1 MAKKRRSCFLA
12 VVCLVL
18 HISVEGAPRHH
29 HHKQDLRRA
38 HKEYENPKSRSYI
51 DIDASDPFKVPKN
64 SQYIDQP
71 VPEYSKPAEEK
82 EQQHDDEAD
91 GSQPDEQSPKN
102 FDNIQDDLKKM
113 GLGNIDNG
121 ATINSND
128 EQKIEN
134 NAPEEQ
140 PIVEQDNANVDATKA
155 IEIGDV
161 GQNYKNLGEPS
172 SRQSVENTENV
183 ENAENAEEGP
193 PTER

>member
-1 MAKKRRSCFLA
+1 
-12 VVCLVL
+12 
-18 HISVEGAPRHH
+18 
-29 HHKQDLRRA
+29 
-38 HKEYENPKSRSYI
+38 
-51 DIDASDPFKVPKN
+51 
-64 SQYIDQP
+64 
-71 VPEYSKPAEEK
+71 
-82 EQQHDDEAD
+82 
-91 GSQPDEQSPKN
+91 
-102 FDNIQDDLKKM
+102 M